1 MSEKKPTR
9 NDNSI
14 SEEIVDNMKENLSRS
29 IDEIAKA
36 PASEVQELSELQKE
50 AAEISNNIVIAVA
63 AENHKEHA
71 TGVSADATVPK
82 QVSEQVVTYSD
93 EITENFKS
101 FTGLYSRLAMD
112 AVELTR
118 QNSRL
123 YGAAIDAFN
132 SHNLNLL
139 NTWISYWK
147 YPLQQQ

>member
-1 MSEKKPTR
+1 MSEKKPTRTR

-14 SEEIVDNMKENLSRS
+14 SEEIVGNKRENSSRS
-29 IDEIAKA
+29 IDEIPKA

-50 AAEISNNIVIAVA
+50 AAEISNNIVIAAAA
-63 AENHKEHA
+63 AENHKEPA

-82 QVSEQVVTYSD
+82 QVVTYSD

-147 YPLQQQ
+147 YPFQQ

>member
-82 QVSEQVVTYSD
+82 QAVTYSD

>member
-50 AAEISNNIVIAVA
+50 AADISNNIVIAAA
-63 AENHKEHA
+63 AENHKVSA

-82 QVSEQVVTYSD
+82 QAVTYSD

-132 SHNLNLL
+132 SHNPNLL

-147 YPLQQQ
+147 YPFQQQ

>member
-14 SEEIVDNMKENLSRS
+14 SEEVVGNMRENSSRS
-29 IDEIAKA
+29 IDEIPKA

-50 AAEISNNIVIAVA
+50 AAEISNNIVIAAA
-63 AENHKEHA
+63 AENHKEPA
-71 TGVSADATVPK
+71 TGPGADATVPK
-82 QVSEQVVTYSD
+82 QVVTYSD

-101 FTGLYSRLAMD
+101 LTGLYSRLAMD

-118 QNSRL
+118 QNSGL

-147 YPLQQQ
+147 YPFQQQ

>member
-14 SEEIVDNMKENLSRS
+14 SEEIVGNMRENSSRS
-29 IDEIAKA
+29 IDEIPKA

-50 AAEISNNIVIAVA
+50 AADISNNIVIAAA
-63 AENHKEHA
+63 AENHKVSA

-82 QVSEQVVTYSD
+82 QAVTYSD

-112 AVELTR
+112 AIELTR

-139 NTWISYWK
+139 STWISYWK
-147 YPLQQQ
+147 YTLQQQ